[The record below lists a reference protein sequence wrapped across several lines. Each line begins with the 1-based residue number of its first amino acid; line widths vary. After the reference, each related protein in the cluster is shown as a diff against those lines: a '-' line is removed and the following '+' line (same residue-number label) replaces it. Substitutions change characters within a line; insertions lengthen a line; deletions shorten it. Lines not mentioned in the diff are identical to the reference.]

1 MINRSYAQRS
11 RVRIQD
17 VLELN
22 PGEFY
27 GQLVESDFSSFKAQI
42 KEREATPLPEIVPVT
57 QVTPY
62 DLKQNFLRIQD
73 EVESLFKRQGPNQSG
88 VLEPIRPKP
97 IAPLPIIPAQSNGRA
112 NNNGQAMQ
120 PGESLDF

>member
-22 PGEFY
+22 TGEFY

-42 KEREATPLPEIVPVT
+42 KIQESGPLPEIVPVT

-62 DLKQNFLRIQD
+62 DLKQNFQRIQD

-97 IAPLPIIPAQSNGRA
+97 IAPQPIIPTQSNGRA